1 MRRVIVDMRRI
12 ELQPKL
18 TPDCAQALWY
28 DLDAGD
34 ETSGLCLDASNV
46 RHVSGAALQVLLVA
60 KARFQGDAGFRI
72 ENPSAEFMRSLD
84 TMGAVALVEE
94 ASK

>member
-1 MRRVIVDMRRI
+1 MRRI

-28 DLDAGD
+28 DLDAGE
-34 ETSGLCLDASNV
+34 ETSGICLDASNV

-60 KARFQGDAGFRI
+60 KARFDGDAGFRI
-72 ENPSAEFMRSLD
+72 ENPSDDFLRSLE
-84 TMGAVALVEE
+84 TMGAVALLEG
-94 ASK
+94 ALK